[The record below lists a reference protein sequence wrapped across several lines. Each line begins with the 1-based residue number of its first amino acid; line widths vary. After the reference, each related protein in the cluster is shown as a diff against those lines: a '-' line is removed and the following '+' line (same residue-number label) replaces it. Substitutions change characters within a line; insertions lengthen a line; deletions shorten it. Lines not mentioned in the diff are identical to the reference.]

1 MKNTYKSFK
10 FSRSKLL
17 VPNIQFSNKEK
28 NIKKTESNLKDLS
41 FSFRQKM
48 NIIKSYKNKDFK
60 YKSQNSN
67 KIEDKINYSNYGK
80 ISTNESQLNTNR
92 ESISLGDKIQSRI
105 KEIQK
110 KLNSYQLSSLT
121 YKDPINKSNF
131 QDNEIDKI
139 EAN

>member
-92 ESISLGDKIQSRI
+92 ESVSLGDKIQSRI